1 MRWRTLDDADLAG
14 KRVLVRV
21 DYNVPMVDG
30 RVADT
35 TRIAASART
44 IREIVDRGGTPIL
57 LSHLGRPGGR
67 RQSEFSFE
75 RIAQTVEEYL
85 GLPVEFCPETVGAAA
100 EACSRSV
107 PRGSALLMENVRFQ
121 KEETENEKE
130 FSESLARLGDIY
142 CNDAFSASHRAHAST
157 EGVAKLLPAYAGRL
171 LKAEIDALERALERP
186 KPPVA
191 ALVGGAKVSTKLAVL
206 RNLLPKVD
214 RLIVGGGMANT
225 FYLARGLEIGASLAE
240 PDMADTARGIEE
252 AAGKSGCRIV
262 LPDEVAV
269 STEARVGA
277 AARTVLPGASRSD
290 EMVLDCGPNAAG
302 RIAGM
307 LEEFGTLLWNGPMG
321 AFEIPPFDEGTN
333 AIARRAAQLTRDGGL
348 ITVAGGGDTVAAL
361 NNAGVADQFTH
372 VSTAGGAFLE
382 WLEGRQLPGIAALSS

>member
-21 DYNVPMVDG
+21 DYNVPMADG
-30 RVADT
+30 RVADA
-35 TRIAASART
+35 TRIDASART
-44 IREIVDRGGTPIL
+44 IREIADRGGTPIL

-67 RQSEFSFE
+67 RQPEFSFAQ
-75 RIAQTVEEYL
+75 IAQTVEERL

-100 EACSRSV
+100 EACIASA
-107 PRGSALLMENVRFQ
+107 PRGGAILMENVRFQ
-121 KEETENEKE
+121 KEETGNNRE

-157 EGVAKLLPAYAGRL
+157 AGIAELLPSYAGRL
-171 LKAEIDALERALERP
+171 LEAEIDALEQALERP

-206 RNLLPKVD
+206 RNLVRKVD
-214 RLIVGGGMANT
+214 CLIVGGGMANT
-225 FYLARGLEIGASLAE
+225 FYLARCLEIGASLAE
-240 PDMADTARGIEE
+240 PDMADTARSIEE
-252 AAGKSGCRIV
+252 AARRSGCRIV
-262 LPDEVAV
+262 LPDEVVV
-269 STEARVGA
+269 SREARAGTA
-277 AARTVLPGASRSD
+277 TRTALPGASGSD
-290 EMVLDCGPNAAG
+290 EMVLDCGPKAAD

-307 LEEFGTLLWNGPMG
+307 LEDFGTLLWNGPMG

-333 AIARRAAQLTRDGGL
+333 AIARRAAKLTRGGGL

-382 WLEGRQLPGIAALSS
+382 WLEGKQLPGIAALSS

>member
-21 DYNVPMVDG
+21 DYNVPMADG
-30 RVADT
+30 RVADA

-44 IREIVDRGGTPIL
+44 VREIIDRGGTPIL

-67 RQSEFSFE
+67 RQPELSFGQ
-75 RIAQTVEEYL
+75 IAQTVEERL
-85 GLPVEFCPETVGAAA
+85 GVPVEFCPETVGATA
-100 EACSRSV
+100 EARSRSI
-107 PRGSALLMENVRFQ
+107 PRGGALLMENVRFH
-121 KEETENEKE
+121 KEETENERE
-130 FSESLARLGDIY
+130 FSERVARLGDVY

-157 EGVAKLLPAYAGRL
+157 EGLAKLLPAYAGRL
-171 LKAEIDALERALERP
+171 LEAEINALERALERP

-206 RNLLPKVD
+206 RNLVRKVD
-214 RLIVGGGMANT
+214 CLIVGGGMANT
-225 FYLARGLEIGASLAE
+225 FYLAGGLEIGASLAE
-240 PDMADTARGIEE
+240 PDMAGTARSIEE
-252 AAGKSGCRIV
+252 AATKSGCRIV
-262 LPDEVAV
+262 LPDEVVV
-269 STEARVGA
+269 SKEARAGA
-277 AARTVLPGASRSD
+277 AARAALPGSSAPD
-290 EMVLDCGPNAAG
+290 EMVLDCGPNSAG
-302 RIAGM
+302 RIGEM
-307 LEEFGTLLWNGPMG
+307 LKEFGTLLWNGPMG

-333 AIARRAAQLTRDGGL
+333 AVAQRAAQLTRDGGL

>member
-21 DYNVPMVDG
+21 DYNVPMADG
-30 RVADT
+30 RVTDA
-35 TRIAASART
+35 TRIDASART
-44 IREIVDRGGTPIL
+44 IREVVDRGGTPIL

-67 RQSEFSFE
+67 RQPEFSFGQ
-75 RIAQTVEEYL
+75 IVQAVEERL

-100 EACSRSV
+100 EARSRCV
-107 PRGSALLMENVRFQ
+107 PRGGALLMENVRFH
-121 KEETENEKE
+121 KEETENERE
-130 FSESLARLGDIY
+130 FSERLARLGDIY

-157 EGVAKLLPAYAGRL
+157 EGLAKLLPAYAGRL
-171 LKAEIDALERALERP
+171 LEAEINALERALERP

-206 RNLLPKVD
+206 RNLVRKVD
-214 RLIVGGGMANT
+214 CLIVGGGMANT
-225 FYLARGLEIGASLAE
+225 FYLARGIEIGTSLAE
-240 PDMADTARGIEE
+240 PDMTDTARSIEE
-252 AAGKSGCRIV
+252 AATKSDCRIV
-262 LPDEVAV
+262 LPDEVVV
-269 STEARVGA
+269 SKEARAGA
-277 AARTVLPGASRSD
+277 AARTTLPGSSGSD

-302 RIAGM
+302 RIGGM
-307 LEEFGTLLWNGPMG
+307 LKEFGTLLWNGPMG

-333 AIARRAAQLTRDGGL
+333 AIARHAAQLTRDGGL

-361 NNAGVADQFTH
+361 NNAGAADQFTH

-382 WLEGRQLPGIAALSS
+382 WLEGRQLPGVAALSR

>member
-21 DYNVPMVDG
+21 DYNVPMADG
-30 RVADT
+30 RVADD

-44 IREIVDRGGTPIL
+44 IREIVDKGGTPIL

-67 RQSEFSFE
+67 PQPEFSFK
-75 RIAQTVEEYL
+75 RIVQTVEDRL
-85 GLPVEFCPETVGAAA
+85 RLPVEFCPETVGTDA
-100 EACSRSV
+100 EACSGSV

-121 KEETENEKE
+121 KEETENERE
-130 FSESLARLGDIY
+130 FSASLARLGDVY

-157 EGVAKLLPAYAGRL
+157 AGLAELLPAYAGRL
-171 LKAEIDALERALERP
+171 LEAEIYALERALERP

-206 RNLLPKVD
+206 RNLVRKVD
-214 RLIVGGGMANT
+214 CLIVGGGMANT

-240 PDMADTARGIEE
+240 PDMADTARSIEE

-262 LPDEVAV
+262 LPDEVVV
-269 STEARVGA
+269 SKEARAGDT
-277 AARTVLPGASRSD
+277 RTALPGATGSN

-307 LEEFGTLLWNGPMG
+307 LGDFGTLLWNGPMG

-382 WLEGRQLPGIAALSS
+382 WLEGRQLPGVAALSS